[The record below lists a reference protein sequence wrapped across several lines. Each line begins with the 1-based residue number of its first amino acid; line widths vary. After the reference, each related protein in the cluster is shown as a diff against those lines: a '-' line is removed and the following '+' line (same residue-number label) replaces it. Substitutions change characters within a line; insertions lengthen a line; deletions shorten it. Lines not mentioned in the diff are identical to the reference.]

1 VHCIDRAWSYVQPTL
16 PKCCLVCRRVCHPPL
31 EVWPPP
37 PPGLLSSIL
46 MRILLSHHHGNL
58 FLLQWL
64 EQILIRSKIAQWGG
78 ADSAEDDNVVEQ
90 FFDELAHDEADVEAD
105 ADEQEPPEPE

>member
-1 VHCIDRAWSYVQPTL
+1 
-16 PKCCLVCRRVCHPPL
+16 
-31 EVWPPP
+31 
-37 PPGLLSSIL
+37 